1 MLQSVQLI
9 HFLLMITSARVAA
22 DSFFLGEHGGNA
34 EGELSITESHFA
46 CDRRPG
52 CMAVKYDK
60 KTKQSQLIQE
70 NGGRSIIAD
79 KNEIV
84 WKKVRFKSCKE
95 ALPSHLNE
103 GEYWIQHMNMEVTV
117 RVRCKREEGKVLAMF
132 DHDSEA
138 KVIVDGFEKP
148 DYYIRVLK
156 YKNKLEDMIA
166 FVNSS
171 IACKQFTRFD
181 CIHMLLEDSYTF
193 LSDRNGKEMLYIGG
207 GPPAGTE
214 EEPGI
219 SGEDLYLDKSFFECA
234 RQSSCWDVP
243 KKAKEKTTNEVW
255 KKVVY
260 RSCKEAWRP
269 GNLKEE
275 TYLIQF
281 EGTSVPVEVR
291 CAQQNG
297 TMVVL
302 FDHDSE
308 TRMNVTGFEPPGA
321 YRHIITYK
329 NPLRDVISVVDK
341 LGECRQWTR
350 VDCSGMILISNTG
363 QHFGYI
369 VDRKGDQMKYFGGG
383 NSTGTGIKHN

>member
-207 GPPAGTE
+207 GPPAGTGCSCGITNTCASSTEKCNCDENDLTWRYDEGYVTEKERLPLTKVSMGDTGSNYEKGAHTIGKLICE
-214 EEPGI
+214 E
-219 SGEDLYLDKSFFECA
+219 
-234 RQSSCWDVP
+234 
-243 KKAKEKTTNEVW
+243 
-255 KKVVY
+255 
-260 RSCKEAWRP
+260 
-269 GNLKEE
+269 
-275 TYLIQF
+275 
-281 EGTSVPVEVR
+281 
-291 CAQQNG
+291 
-297 TMVVL
+297 
-302 FDHDSE
+302 
-308 TRMNVTGFEPPGA
+308 
-321 YRHIITYK
+321 
-329 NPLRDVISVVDK
+329 
-341 LGECRQWTR
+341 
-350 VDCSGMILISNTG
+350 
-363 QHFGYI
+363 
-369 VDRKGDQMKYFGGG
+369 
-383 NSTGTGIKHN
+383 

>member
-1 MLQSVQLI
+1 MKQRYSL
-9 HFLLMITSARVAA
+9 FGTLLFSFVYIFES
-22 DSFFLGEHGGNA
+22 SFF
-34 EGELSITESHFA
+34 I
-46 CDRRPG
+46 
-52 CMAVKYDK
+52 
-60 KTKQSQLIQE
+60 
-70 NGGRSIIAD
+70 
-79 KNEIV
+79 
-84 WKKVRFKSCKE
+84 
-95 ALPSHLNE
+95 
-103 GEYWIQHMNMEVTV
+103 
-117 RVRCKREEGKVLAMF
+117 GK
-132 DHDSEA
+132 
-138 KVIVDGFEKP
+138 
-148 DYYIRVLK
+148 
-156 YKNKLEDMIA
+156 
-166 FVNSS
+166 
-171 IACKQFTRFD
+171 
-181 CIHMLLEDSYTF
+181 
-193 LSDRNGKEMLYIGG
+193 
-207 GPPAGTE
+207 E

-383 NSTGTGIKHN
+383 NSTGTGCQCGMTKSCVKAHLPCNCDANQMKWQFDEGYVTEQNRLPITEIRLGDTGNNEYGSHIIGALECFE